1 MKPFEYAQARSTA
14 GARELAGRQGSYLAG
29 GTDLLGEMKEYLVSP
44 KRVIDI
50 KTLPGSAE
58 IVPRKTDWTIGT
70 NVKIAAIANHPG
82 LQDKLPGLAEAAA
95 YVGSPQIRNVATV
108 GGNLAQHSRC
118 WYYRHRDIKC
128 LKNGGFTC
136 YAREGES
143 KHHCLFSGNPC
154 ISPVVSNLAIALTAL
169 AATVTVEND
178 KGRETLPVEE
188 LYGQAWFN
196 PIAHNSLQPSDL
208 IIDVR
213 IPTRSN
219 SSAYIQASEKAIF
232 DWALVSCAA
241 AARVEGRRLFEPRVV
256 LGAISPIPHQVQ
268 SANELLHG
276 KTLDRG
282 LADEVA
288 EMILQDAQPTVH
300 NAYKI
305 PLAKTL
311 IRRTL
316 LQLIT

>member
-1 MKPFEYAQARSTA
+1 MKPFEFAQARSTES
-14 GARELAGRQGSYLAG
+14 ARELAGRHGSYLAG
-29 GTDLLGEMKEYLVSP
+29 GSDLLGEMKEYLADP
-44 KRVIDI
+44 NRVVDI
-50 KTLPGSAE
+50 KTLPDSSA
-58 IVPRKTDWTIGT
+58 IVSGKTAWSIGT
-70 NVKIAAIANHPG
+70 NVKIAALANHPG
-82 LQDKLPGLAEAAA
+82 LQDQLPGLAQAAA

-169 AATVTVEND
+169 SATVTVENG
-178 KGRETLPVEE
+178 KGSNTMPVEE
-188 LYGQAWFN
+188 LYSHAWFN
-196 PIAHNSLQPSDL
+196 PLAHNSLQQADL
-208 IIDVR
+208 ILEVK
-213 IPTRSN
+213 IPNGTN
-219 SSAYIQASEKAIF
+219 ASAYVQASEKTGF

-241 AARVEGRRLFEPRVV
+241 AARVEGRRLLEPRVV
-256 LGAISPIPHQVQ
+256 LGAVSPVPHQVQ
-268 SANELLHG
+268 SANEFLHG
-276 KTLDRG
+276 KTLDPG
-282 LADEVA
+282 LADEAA
-288 EMILQDAQPTVH
+288 EIILRDAQPTVH

-316 LQLIT
+316 LQLTA